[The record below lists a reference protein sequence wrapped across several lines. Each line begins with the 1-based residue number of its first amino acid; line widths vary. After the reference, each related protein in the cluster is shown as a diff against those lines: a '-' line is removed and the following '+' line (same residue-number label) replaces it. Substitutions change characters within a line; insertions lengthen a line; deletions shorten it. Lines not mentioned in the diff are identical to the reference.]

1 MQKTRIVWGAILLSS
16 CIALIGCDGGND
28 RSGDRK
34 GSPAEK
40 GTPNTPPRPA
50 LNVPTAGGERAFG
63 IRLPRHRH
71 HSEKSNTSLR

>member
-40 GTPNTPPRPA
+40 GTPNTPPA
-50 LNVPTAGGERAFG
+50 
-63 IRLPRHRH
+63 PR
-71 HSEKSNTSLR
+71 